1 MLDKL
6 ANRWVLENLRT
17 AVLWFDHEL
26 HLYYINPAGE
36 ALLQESARQI
46 IGQHASAIFPSTFC
60 FQRLLETRNMVVEY
74 NLPLSL
80 HSGCSTQVDCT
91 LNTLSHPSEPDI
103 SNYLVELIPVEY
115 KMHLNQAS
123 EQSQRAH
130 AAHNML
136 RGLAHEIKNP
146 LGGIRGAAQ
155 LLASALPDPDL
166 QEYTDV
172 IIEEADRL
180 QKLLN
185 QMLGSRKPAQ
195 QTMHNVHKTLCRI
208 VQLLKSEN
216 EAVQFIPDYDP
227 SIPDVLIDGDQL
239 HQVLLNLMRNALQAL
254 EQHENPT
261 ILVRTRVQMHTVLL
275 NKSYKMAVCI
285 DIIDN
290 GAGIPE
296 DMQETIFYPMV
307 SGRIGGSGLGL
318 SIAQNLIQQNGGL
331 INFETKAGRTCFS
344 VIFPILKKQEKV
356 QHG

>member
-17 AVLWFDHEL
+17 AILWFDPNF
-26 HLYYINPAGE
+26 HLRYINPAGE
-36 ALLQESARQI
+36 SLLQTSARKI
-46 IGQHASAIFPSTFC
+46 VGQHSSVLFPHTLC
-60 FQRLLETRNMVVEY
+60 FQRLLQTDSMVVEY
-74 NLPLSL
+74 NLSLPL
-80 HSGCSTQVDCT
+80 HSGRSTKVDCT
-91 LNTLSHPSEPDI
+91 LNTLSHPSDPYMND
-103 SNYLVELIPVEY
+103 YLVELIPVEY
-115 KMHLNQAS
+115 KMHLNQVS
-123 EQSQRAH
+123 EQSQRTHVAH
-130 AAHNML
+130 DML

-155 LLASALPDPDL
+155 LLASALPDPEL

-185 QMLGSRKPAQ
+185 QMLGSREPAKPR
-195 QTMHNVHKTLCRI
+195 MHNVHKTLCRI

-216 EAVQFIPDYDP
+216 ETVNFIPDYDP

-254 EQHENPT
+254 EQQENPT

-275 NKSYKMAVCI
+275 NKSYKMAICI
-285 DIIDN
+285 DIEDN
-290 GAGIPE
+290 GPGIPA
-296 DMQETIFYPMV
+296 DMQESIFYPMV
-307 SGRIGGSGLGL
+307 SGRVGGTGLGL
-318 SIAQNLIQQNGGL
+318 AIAQDLIQQNGGL
-331 INFETKAGRTCFS
+331 ISFETETGRTCFS
-344 VIFPILKKQEKV
+344 VIFPILRKQDKL